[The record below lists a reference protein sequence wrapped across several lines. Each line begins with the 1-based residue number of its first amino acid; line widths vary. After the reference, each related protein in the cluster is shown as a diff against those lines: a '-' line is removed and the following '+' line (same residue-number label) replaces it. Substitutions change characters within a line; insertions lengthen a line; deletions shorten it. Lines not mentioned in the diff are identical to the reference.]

1 MEKDEFIQLK
11 LRFTQADLEEKIR
24 LYTQTPGMD
33 VRQYKDLLKIYP
45 YEHIAELEKALP

>member
-24 LYTQTPGMD
+24 LYTQTPGLD
-33 VRQYKDLLKIYP
+33 VRQYKELLKIYP